1 MFAIGCGNA
10 PHLLPLLEP
19 KRALQR
25 GRRISLPDRVR
36 LAGFSRGK
44 PESQADYR
52 ATPPPGDP
60 PMPLHHARPAVSA
73 AGRKAAKRAA
83 KRQSGPSPGPA
94 AAAAPGF
101 PPEFLLATDL
111 PRDHFPA
118 AGGSPHAIHQAIT
131 EELLLDG
138 NAKQNLA
145 TFCQTWEAPEVH
157 ALMDLAIDKNLIDK
171 DEYPQ
176 TAEIESR
183 CVSMLADLWHAPG
196 AAMGCSTVGSS
207 EAAMLGGM
215 AAKWRWRE
223 KRRAA
228 GKPTDR
234 PNMICGAVQICWHKF
249 AKYWDVE
256 IREVGMRPGAMCLE
270 PADVVARADENTIF
284 VVPTMG
290 VTYHGLYEDVA
301 GIAAAL
307 DDLERE
313 TGLDVPIHVDA
324 ASGGFLAPFTAPD
337 HAPWDFRLPRVK
349 SINASGHKFGLAP
362 LGVGWV
368 LWREPA
374 DLPDDLVF
382 HVTYLGGDMPTFQ
395 INFSRPA
402 ITTSCGSAGRAT
414 RRFTG
419 RPTTWP
425 GTAPRRSL
433 PTTASRSSTTAT
445 RPRGFPPSSGRCGPT
460 RARASRSTTWR
471 TDCGC
476 GAGRCPPIRSP
487 VTSPRRRFS
496 GSSCGGTS
504 IARWPISSCGT
515 SRRRSNTSGRIRR
528 RSRQPA
534 ARAATRTRSGGA
546 ARPAIS

>member
-1 MFAIGCGNA
+1 
-10 PHLLPLLEP
+10 
-19 KRALQR
+19 
-25 GRRISLPDRVR
+25 
-36 LAGFSRGK
+36 
-44 PESQADYR
+44 
-52 ATPPPGDP
+52 
-60 PMPLHHARPAVSA
+60 MPLHHARRPMSPTSQKTASKAPAKPSA
-73 AGRKAAKRAA
+73 GQPAAT
-83 KRQSGPSPGPA
+83 GPS
-94 AAAAPGF
+94 F
-101 PPEFLLATDL
+101 PPDFLLTTDL
-111 PRDHFPA
+111 PRDHFPV
-118 AGGSPHAIHQAIT
+118 AGGPPHAIHQAIA

-138 NAKQNLA
+138 NSKQNLA

-223 KRRAA
+223 KRQAE
-228 GKPTDR
+228 GKPTDK

-249 AKYWDVE
+249 AKYWDIE
-256 IREVGMRPGAMCLE
+256 IREVGMRPGRMCLDPE
-270 PADVVARADENTIF
+270 DVLARVDENTIF

-290 VTYHGLYEDVA
+290 VTYHGLYEDVE
-301 GIAAAL
+301 GIAKAL
-307 DDLERE
+307 DDLEQR
-313 TGLDVPIHVDA
+313 TGLDVPSHVDA

-382 HVTYLGGDMPTFQ
+382 HVSYLGGDMPTFQ

-402 ITTSCGSAGRAT
+402 GQVVSQYYDFVRLGREGYAAIHGQSHEVARHCAAELARHDCFEIVHDGDPDKGIPAVVWTLADAGNPGFTLYDLADRLRMRGWQVPAYP
-414 RRFTG
+414 FTG
-419 RPTTWP
+419 EL
-425 GTAPRRSL
+425 GETAFQRILVRRDFNREMADL
-433 PTTASRSSTTAT
+433 LLRDIHAAVEHFTAH
-445 RPRGFPPSSGRCGPT
+445 
-460 RARASRSTTWR
+460 
-471 TDCGC
+471 
-476 GAGRCPPIRSP
+476 
-487 VTSPRRRFS
+487 
-496 GSSCGGTS
+496 
-504 IARWPISSCGT
+504 
-515 SRRRSNTSGRIRR
+515 
-528 RSRQPA
+528 PA
-534 ARAATRTRSGGA
+534 AVQQGRKSGYSHA
-546 ARPAIS
+546 